1 MLQHTHFVPGFPMR
15 FINVKILII
24 ASCFLLNIVEKTNA
38 EQSYSFYDEL
48 RSSDD
53 VKILASLRESDLD
66 RGRDIQIVGTPDGN
80 GNLTLIHGKKQYLVY
95 QSTEC
100 FFSSLF
106 I

>member
-1 MLQHTHFVPGFPMR
+1 ME
-15 FINVKILII
+15 N
-24 ASCFLLNIVEKTNA
+24 TNA

-66 RGRDIQIVGTPDGN
+66 RGRDIQLVGSPDVN

-95 QSTEC
+95 QSTQR
-100 FFSSLF
+100 FFFFVYLTSKYEIHNIMLSTF
-106 I
+106 DV